1 MIGCSLLFR
10 TKRLEPISLLSFL
23 SLRLRHLPL
32 KKVTQ
37 ARRDPQE
44 LALLAQQELTVL
56 LAPRVLV
63 LKVLP
68 VLPVLA

>member
-23 SLRLRHLPL
+23 SLRLQRLPL

-44 LALLAQQELTVL
+44 LVQQEPQELKAQLVLLELTVPPVL
-56 LAPRVLV
+56 RVL
-63 LKVLP
+63 
-68 VLPVLA
+68 A